1 MPANPLLPLEPAP
14 VLAPLLVTPRQA
26 AEALAVC
33 EKTLWNLDR
42 AGKLKAVRIG
52 RAVRYSVSDLQ
63 AFIAQ
68 QGGVK

>member
-1 MPANPLLPLEPAP
+1 MAANPLLPPEPAP
-14 VLAPLLVTPRQA
+14 VLPPLLVTPRQA
-26 AEALAVC
+26 AQALAVC